1 MTLYIK
7 IFSGHEENLYR
18 VERGHKISARA
29 EENTDKT
36 GTRPNPTAH
45 ARRKPSPAFH
55 KNPSYFNSLF
65 I

>member
-55 KNPSYFNSLF
+55 KNP
-65 I
+65 